1 MMSKALRMILIL
13 FCFLVLAGIR
23 YFQEDIFYDPLIS
36 FFHMDYQSA
45 DLPEMDR
52 SKLIINLGLRF
63 WLNTLFSL
71 LVLWLA
77 FRDKRVIQFST
88 LLYALVFLI
97 LIGMFYYQLTHYQA
111 GEYMAL
117 FYTRRFL
124 IQPVLLLLLLP
135 AFYFQKR
142 A

>member
-1 MMSKALRMILIL
+1 MTKPIRMILIF
-13 FCFLVLAGIR
+13 FCFLILAGIR

-36 FFHMDYQSA
+36 FFHTDYQSA
-45 DLPEMDR
+45 DLPEMDQG
-52 SKLIINLGLRF
+52 KLMINLGFRF
-63 WLNTLFSL
+63 WLNTLVSL
-71 LVLWLA
+71 FALWFA
-77 FRDKRVIQFST
+77 YQDKRVVQFST
-88 LLYALVFLI
+88 VLYAIAFVV
-97 LIGMFYYQLTHYQA
+97 LIGIFYYQMMHYQA

-142 A
+142 S